1 MLGISYGWLYGV
13 ALVFGVGMA
22 LAIVGNVWQ
31 TLHSAQAQQLTKDLG
46 DRILEKMPDVAA
58 GDKSEGTR

>member
-1 MLGISYGWLYGV
+1 MRVDGLD
-13 ALVFGVGMA
+13 
-22 LAIVGNVWQ
+22 LAQ
-31 TLHSAQAQQLTKDLG
+31 SAQAQQLTKDLG